1 MPLKYNI
8 TTEDGT
14 QSLTLDEYHTKESLM
29 AKVGLAASPPGDR
42 RTIFAGLDIYSYPFA
57 LLEKDKRLSA
67 VADAA
72 ERVVLQ
78 NPLKFFVPQ
87 NDNVKN
93 FLNDTSS
100 TLKLLVAPNGIG
112 KSVAGWIDTVLDII
126 PTDPSWPI
134 FTLHG
139 VKHRP
144 YRRARILSGVGI
156 VTYEWVNH
164 ESTIF
169 PQIIQRWTPPE
180 FLGDFKI
187 GGKST
192 PNWRVNPK
200 MLVGDC
206 PVWFH
211 TCSQADTVFES
222 SARNQ
227 FWWDE
232 QAEEAKF
239 RGANERVRRRGGRHV
254 MTLTPHKIKGRADT
268 GAGTW
273 IHDIVKKKTTYG
285 HTTKIYTSDIKTIP
299 DWIYSEEG
307 KRLAIKTWIEEPT
320 KNGNIAMLR
329 EGEARIFG
337 KFHDTSGL
345 VFDEIV
351 PTVHYIPPFK
361 IPDEWPKFRAVDHG
375 RVEPCAALCATVTP
389 DEDIV
394 FFREYY
400 EKDRLISENAK
411 GIIVSSGN
419 KAVEVSREV
428 QSGRV
433 LSRYREEGMMIYRWT
448 VMDSRSFSKKQDNS
462 ELTIGQ
468 MYRLCGLNC
477 RKSSGQPVSAMVDV
491 VKEYL
496 KIDPERKHISTKQ
509 MGAPRV
515 YFFNTLDNMI
525 EELSTY
531 AVEESYRVV
540 NGVRKLVEVPKAKN
554 DHLISALM
562 FMLMERMYY
571 VEGFK
576 NGEQLE
582 EVNVARHVDYYTKY

>member
-1 MPLKYNI
+1 MELKYSI

-14 QSLTLDEYHTKESLM
+14 ETMTLTEYHTREDLIK
-29 AKVGLAASPPGDR
+29 KVGLAASPPGDR
-42 RTIFAGLDIYSYPFA
+42 KTIFAGLDIYSYPYD

-67 VADAA
+67 IVDAA
-72 ERVVLQ
+72 ENMVAQ
-78 NPLKFFVPQ
+78 NPLKYFVPQ
-87 NDNVKN
+87 NESIRN
-93 FLNDTSS
+93 FLNESNVTM
-100 TLKLLVAPNGIG
+100 KVLVAPNGIG
-112 KSVAGWIDTVLDII
+112 KSVAGWIDTLLDII
-126 PTDPSWPI
+126 PTNPSWPI
-134 FTLHG
+134 FTAHG

-144 YRRARILSGVGI
+144 YRKQRITSGVGI

-180 FLGDFKI
+180 FLGEFKI

-200 MLVGDC
+200 MLVGDA

-211 TCSQADTVFES
+211 TCSQSDTVFES

-232 QAEEAKF
+232 QAEESKF

-273 IHDIVKKKTTYG
+273 IHNIVKGKATYG
-285 HTTKIYTSDIKTIP
+285 HTTKIFTSDIKTIP

-307 KRLAIKTWIEEPT
+307 KKQAIRTWIEEPQ

-329 EGEARIFG
+329 EGESRIFG

-351 PTVHYIPPFK
+351 PTIHYIPPFI
-361 IPDEWPKFRAVDHG
+361 IPDNWPKFRSVDHG
-375 RVEPCAALCATVTP
+375 RVEPCAALCATVSP
-389 DEDIV
+389 EQDII

-400 EKDRLISENAK
+400 EKDKLISQNAQ
-411 GIIVSSGN
+411 GIILASGN
-419 KAVEVSREV
+419 RAVESGREV
-428 QSGRV
+428 SSGRV
-433 LSRYREEGMMIYRWT
+433 LSRYREEGPVKYRWT
-448 VMDSRSFSKKQDNS
+448 VMDARSFSKKQDNS
-462 ELTIGQ
+462 EMTIGQ
-468 MYRLCGLNC
+468 MYRYCGLFC
-477 RKSSGQPVSAMVDV
+477 KKSSGQPVSAMIEV

-496 KIDPERKHISTKQ
+496 KIDPEREHRHTKKP
-509 MGAPRV
+509 GAPKV
-515 YFFNTLDNMI
+515 YFFNTLENLI
-525 EELSTY
+525 EELSGY
-531 AVEESYRVV
+531 SVEESYRMVG
-540 NGVRKLVEVPKAKN
+540 GVRKLVEVPKAKN

-562 FMLMERMYY
+562 FMLMEKLYY
-571 VEGFK
+571 VESRV
-576 NGEQLE
+576 E
-582 EVNVARHVDYYTKY
+582 EDEENVNVARVYDSITMY